1 MNRRSFFSLKPQKVQ
16 APLRTHKVLSGLT
29 PYSGVWGIEQV
40 KHLLRRTMFGA
51 TKSDIDYFLT
61 KTMTEAVTELLT
73 ASPVPSP
80 PLNDYGNGAQTQ
92 DPDVPFGQTWV
103 NAAIPLSSPLIIN
116 ARKGSLRAWWVGN
129 MLNQQ
134 RSIIEKLILFW
145 HNHFAVEGEV
155 IISGELLYIYQNT
168 LRQNALG
175 NFKTFTK
182 QITLDPAML
191 RYLNG
196 YLNSKNA
203 PDENF
208 ARELQELFTVGKD
221 NGSPFTE
228 DDVKAAARI
237 LTGHR
242 INPLTAPA
250 SYYFD
255 FTKHDTGNKTF
266 SAFYSNTVI
275 QGQSGANGG
284 NLELDALLDMIFDT
298 QEVALHICRRLY
310 NFFVYYKIDS
320 TIETNIIQPLATIFR
335 NNNYEILPVLETL
348 FQSEHFYDT
357 MQIGCIIKNPLDYYV
372 GMSREFNINLPD
384 NSDITKQYKAWM
396 YFWQQSDSAA
406 MGIGEPDNV
415 SGFMPYYQ
423 LPMFHELWINSDT
436 FPKRIEVLENLINGT
451 NIGSQIMLQI
461 DPVAFAETLPNPG
474 NPDDI
479 IHDSVKYLYSIN
491 LGQNGI
497 DFLKSILLSGQ
508 SDPTYWI
515 DAWNDYALTP
525 VNDPNY
531 QTYYNIVYTR
541 LKSFYQSMMTFAEYQ
556 LS

>member
-1 MNRRSFFSLKPQKVQ
+1 MNRRSFLSLKPNKVQ
-16 APLRTHKVLSGLT
+16 VPLRTHKVLSGLT
-29 PYSGVWGIEQV
+29 PYSGTWGIEQV

-51 TKSDIDYFLT
+51 TKSDVDYFLT
-61 KTMTEAVTELLT
+61 KTMTETVNELLT
-73 ASPVPSP
+73 ASPVPAP

-103 NAAIPLSSPLIIN
+103 NAAIALSNPLIAN
-116 ARKGSLRAWWVGN
+116 ARKASLRAWWVGN
-129 MLNQQ
+129 MLNQE
-134 RSIIEKLILFW
+134 RSIIEKMILFW
-145 HNHFAVEGEV
+145 HNHFALEGDV
-155 IISGELLYIYQNT
+155 VQSGEAMYYYQNT

-196 YLNSKNA
+196 YLNAKNA
-203 PDENF
+203 PDENY

-228 DDVKAAARI
+228 DDVKAAAKV

-242 INPLTAPA
+242 INPLTAPV

-255 FTKHDTGNKTF
+255 STKHDTGNKPF
-266 SAFYSNTVI
+266 SSFYNNTVI
-275 QGQSGANGG
+275 QGQSGLNAGD
-284 NLELDALLDMIFDT
+284 LELDALLNMIFNT

-320 TIETNIIQPLATIFR
+320 TIETNVIEPLAVIFR

-348 FQSEHFYDT
+348 LKSEHFYDV
-357 MQIGCIIKNPLDYYV
+357 MQIGCIIKNPLDYYI
-372 GMSREFNINLPD
+372 GMRREFSLALPD
-384 NSDITKQYKAWM
+384 NTDIVKQYKAWM
-396 YFWQQSDSAA
+396 YFWQQSDYAA
-406 MGIGEPDNV
+406 MGVGEPDNV
-415 SGFMPYYQ
+415 SGFLPYYQ
-423 LPMFHELWINSDT
+423 IPMFHELWINSDT
-436 FPKRIEVLENLINGT
+436 LPKRIDAMENLINGT
-451 NIGSQIMLQI
+451 NIGGLVTLQI

-479 IHDSVKYLYSIN
+479 ISDSVKYLYSID
-491 LGQNGI
+491 LGQNGV
-497 DFLKSILLSGQ
+497 DYLKSILLSGQ
-508 SDPTYWI
+508 TDPTYWI
-515 DAWNDYALTP
+515 DAWNDYVGTP
-525 VNDPNY
+525 LNDPNY
-531 QTYYNIVYTR
+531 QMYYNIVYTR